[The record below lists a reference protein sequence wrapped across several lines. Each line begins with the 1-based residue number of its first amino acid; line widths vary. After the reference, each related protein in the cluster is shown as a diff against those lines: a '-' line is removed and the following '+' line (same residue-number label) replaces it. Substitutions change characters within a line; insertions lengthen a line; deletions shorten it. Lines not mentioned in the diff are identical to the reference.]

1 MTCQCFQDYFQTM
14 ELSPLL
20 QGSCMVDQYQN
31 HPEEVPSYL
40 KMLEHLKYVHIA
52 SIHFQDT
59 SF

>member
-1 MTCQCFQDYFQTM
+1 M

-20 QGSCMVDQYQN
+20 QGSCMVGQYQN